1 VSVSNKILKR
11 QKRRTLRIRSKIKS
25 SSELLRVS
33 IFRSL
38 SNIYGQIIDDNAGLT
53 LASCSTIELKNLTGD
68 KKSKAKEVGIQ
79 LAKKAL
85 EKGITK
91 AKFDRGN
98 VLYHGRIEAFAQGL
112 REGGL
117 QI

>member
-1 VSVSNKILKR
+1 MSVSKKILKR

-25 SSELLRVS
+25 SSDLLRVS

-38 SNIYGQIIDDNAGLT
+38 SNIYGQIIDDNAGVT
-53 LASCSTIELKNLTGD
+53 LASCSTIELTNLTGD
-68 KKSKAKEVGIQ
+68 KKSKAKAVGIQ

-85 EKGITK
+85 EKGITA

-98 VLYHGRIEAFAQGL
+98 VLYHGRIAAFAQGL

-117 QI
+117 KI

>member
-1 VSVSNKILKR
+1 MSVSKKIDKR

-25 SSELLRVS
+25 SSGLLRIS

-38 SNIYGQIIDDNAGLT
+38 SNIYGQIIDDNVGLT
-53 LASCSTIELKNLTGD
+53 LASCSTIELNKLIGD
-68 KKSKAKEVGIQ
+68 KKSKAKAVGIQ

-85 EKGITK
+85 DKGITE

-98 VLYHGRIEAFAQGL
+98 VLYHGRIAAFAEGL

-117 QI
+117 KI